1 MKRHVV
7 FLFAIL
13 CGAGQAQQPIGS
25 VGVQDVTVAGN
36 LSVNNGRALLV
47 GNTTLTAKDHA
58 ADVKLDRGGSVRVCA
73 TSGLHITAGK
83 SGAGA
88 MPLMLSLDRGAIEV
102 RTEATASD
110 VIMTPDL
117 RFGVASKGPLDLR
130 LRVTSSGDTCVEN
143 RGKHAPMLHVADQ
156 FGESSYDLRPGQHV
170 LFEHG
175 SLKEVV
181 DNESSPCGCPPAPVV
196 SVADAGVTSA
206 HPAAPGSTAGAV
218 AEQHP
223 FPAAVS
229 DGLAPAAA
237 PPQAPSGVVH
247 AQVATT
253 LSYDAN
259 AASATSA
266 ASAPAAGAEAPAASA
281 PEAIEEPQ
289 TAASAAEPVSSATA
303 VAQAPPPPAP
313 PHSGDVAHWIGHFF
327 KRLFGRG

>member
-7 FLFAIL
+7 LLFAML

-25 VGVQDVTVAGN
+25 VGVQDVTIAGN

-47 GNTTLTAKDHA
+47 GNTSLTAKDHA

-83 SGAGA
+83 SGTGA

-102 RTEATASD
+102 RTEANASD

-117 RFGVASKGPLDLR
+117 RFGIADKGPLDLR

-143 RGKHAPMLHVADQ
+143 RGKHAPVLHVADQ

-181 DNESSPCGCPPAPVV
+181 DNESSPCGCPAAPVV

-206 HPAAPGSTAGAV
+206 HPATPGSGAGSA

-229 DGLAPAAA
+229 DGLAPAAV

-259 AASATSA
+259 AGSGTSTASD
-266 ASAPAAGAEAPAASA
+266 PAAETAIPAASA
-281 PEAIEEPQ
+281 PEAIETSQATASEP
-289 TAASAAEPVSSATA
+289 SSTTTA
-303 VAQAPPPPAP
+303 VAQTPPPPAP

>member
-1 MKRHVV
+1 MTMKRQVV
-7 FLFAIL
+7 LLFAML

-25 VGVQDVTVAGN
+25 VGVQDVTIAGN

-58 ADVKLDRGGSVRVCA
+58 ADVKLDRGGLVRVCA

-83 SGAGA
+83 SGTGA

-102 RTEATASD
+102 RTEANASD

-117 RFGVASKGPLDLR
+117 RFGIAGQGPLDLR

-143 RGKHAPMLHVADQ
+143 RGKHAPVLHVADQ

-181 DNESSPCGCPPAPVV
+181 DNESSPCGCPAAPVV
-196 SVADAGVTSA
+196 SLADAGVTSA
-206 HPAAPGSTAGAV
+206 HPATPGSAAGSA

-259 AASATSA
+259 AGSGTPA
-266 ASAPAAGAEAPAASA
+266 ASGPAAETAIPAASA
-281 PEAIEEPQ
+281 PEGIEASQATASEP
-289 TAASAAEPVSSATA
+289 SSTTTA
-303 VAQAPPPPAP
+303 VAQTPPPPAP

>member
-1 MKRHVV
+1 MTMKRQVV
-7 FLFAIL
+7 LLFAML

-25 VGVQDVTVAGN
+25 VGVQDVTIAGN

-47 GNTTLTAKDHA
+47 GNTSLTAKDHA
-58 ADVKLDRGGSVRVCA
+58 ADVKLDRGGLVRVCA

-83 SGAGA
+83 SGTGA

-117 RFGVASKGPLDLR
+117 RFGIADKGPLDLR

-143 RGKHAPMLHVADQ
+143 RGKHAPVLHVADQ

-181 DNESSPCGCPPAPVV
+181 DNESSPCGCPAAPVV
-196 SVADAGVTSA
+196 SLADAGVTSA
-206 HPAAPGSTAGAV
+206 HPATPGSAAGSA

-259 AASATSA
+259 AGSGTPA
-266 ASAPAAGAEAPAASA
+266 ASGPAAETAIPAASA
-281 PEAIEEPQ
+281 PEALEASQATASEP
-289 TAASAAEPVSSATA
+289 SSTTTA
-303 VAQAPPPPAP
+303 VAQTPPPPAP